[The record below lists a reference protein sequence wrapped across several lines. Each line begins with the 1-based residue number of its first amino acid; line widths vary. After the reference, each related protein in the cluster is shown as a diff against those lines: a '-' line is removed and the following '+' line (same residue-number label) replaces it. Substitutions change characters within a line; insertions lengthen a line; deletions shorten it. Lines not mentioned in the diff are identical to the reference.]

1 MRWRV
6 SWHREVGSTNDL
18 AKDAP
23 FWTAV
28 VAERQTAGRGRQGRL
43 WHSPAGGL
51 WLSAVVPPPVPAQG
65 TIALE
70 VARALAS
77 GYSLP
82 VAYEPPNDL
91 VLFGRKLGGILVEVC
106 FQGGRPVKGVV
117 GVGINVNNSARGFPP
132 PLSEQAIAL
141 VDVLGRPQGLR
152 RLLGEVLSAL
162 EVAYEKGAAC
172 LRQR

>member
-117 GVGINVNNSARGFPP
+117 GVGNQREQLSAGVSTPAFRTGHRPG
-132 PLSEQAIAL
+132 
-141 VDVLGRPQGLR
+141 GRP
-152 RLLGEVLSAL
+152 GEA
-162 EVAYEKGAAC
+162 AGAAPAFRGGA
-172 LRQR
+172 LGAGGGV